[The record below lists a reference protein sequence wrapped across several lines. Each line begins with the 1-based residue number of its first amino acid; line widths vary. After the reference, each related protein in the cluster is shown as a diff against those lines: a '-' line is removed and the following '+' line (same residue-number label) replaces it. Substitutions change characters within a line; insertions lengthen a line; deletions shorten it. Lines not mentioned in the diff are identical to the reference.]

1 MKINILAFGDRFAS
15 SYQSL
20 EHELVKHGNISY
32 HREKD
37 FANVD
42 AAINYIR
49 NSSFNAVVMPNP
61 YGNER
66 RMYIYKKLKLLKF
79 PVIVFDRGALP
90 DSWFFDLGFNADSET
105 YHPLNWDYVLE
116 DNKEKEIIDYIEKIK
131 KGDNALEK
139 QGERV
144 GAERLKSELGIE
156 DKKVIFVPFQRPEDT
171 VIKHFSDGYDEF
183 VREIEELNKYINKHL
198 HDEWI
203 VIAKK
208 HPLEMLRP
216 SENITFVDDD
226 INIYD
231 LIEMSEMVVLINSGV
246 GLLSMLW
253 EKPVLHF
260 GKTFYSH
267 PKLNTK
273 VESHKDIL
281 YYMSQPLAVD
291 KNKMIRYIRY
301 LKEDVYSFAEFET
314 ERVLQKDKS
323 YRNITKYI
331 NFTQVNF
338 PNIEN
343 ILKKKILLITQ
354 VIPWPINRGSAQR
367 TDQMI
372 RSLLENDYSVDVIV
386 SNLSERGIT
395 SSDIE
400 DRLSKR
406 YRGANFIVRK
416 HPSLLD
422 KSKKGT
428 KERKLYYLY
437 LLTLMY
443 DYMSFNKFKVFSFR
457 LMPYNIRKLV
467 DKKLASGMYD
477 IYYSNYLYNV
487 PSNIKNHNVEVVSD
501 IHDLQYRRIE
511 NDVIPAV
518 GKFQALLYKIF
529 YKSSEL
535 KRLNLVDKIISIS
548 PIETKLIQKVMPNK
562 NIVTIPATADANNN
576 FIDKVDQKYDITFI
590 GSNSDAN
597 RDSLLWFLNECYPYI
612 IKNNSNIKFLI
623 QGKITRNKLI
633 KNNAIFKNNLN
644 KSIIA
649 SDYVEYLSDVY
660 SDTKVI
666 ICPIIKGS
674 GMKIKVI
681 EALSFAK
688 AIVGTDIAFEGINI
702 ENDEEGIVANDS
714 NEFAREVLGLISN
727 EKQRN
732 NMQISAYELFKS
744 EHSFDSCVIEMS
756 KVLI

>member
-1 MKINILAFGDRFAS
+1 MKINILALGDRFAS

-20 EHELVKHGNISY
+20 EHELLKHGNISY

-37 FANVD
+37 FVNVD
-42 AAINYIR
+42 TAINYIR

-66 RMYIYKKLKLLKF
+66 RMYIYKKLKLLNF

-116 DNKEKEIIDYIEKIK
+116 DDKEKEIIDYIEKIK

-208 HPLEMLRP
+208 HPLETTRP

-253 EKPVLHF
+253 EKPVLYF

-273 VESHKDIL
+273 VKSYKDIL
-281 YYMSQPLAVD
+281 YYMSQPLEVD

-301 LKEDVYSFAEFET
+301 LKEYVYSFAKFET

-323 YRNITKYI
+323 YRNITRYI
-331 NFTQVNF
+331 NFSQVNF

-343 ILKKKILLITQ
+343 ILKKK
-354 VIPWPINRGSAQR
+354 
-367 TDQMI
+367 
-372 RSLLENDYSVDVIV
+372 
-386 SNLSERGIT
+386 
-395 SSDIE
+395 
-400 DRLSKR
+400 
-406 YRGANFIVRK
+406 F
-416 HPSLLD
+416 
-422 KSKKGT
+422 
-428 KERKLYYLY
+428 
-437 LLTLMY
+437 
-443 DYMSFNKFKVFSFR
+443 F
-457 LMPYNIRKLV
+457 
-467 DKKLASGMYD
+467 
-477 IYYSNYLYNV
+477 
-487 PSNIKNHNVEVVSD
+487 
-501 IHDLQYRRIE
+501 
-511 NDVIPAV
+511 
-518 GKFQALLYKIF
+518 
-529 YKSSEL
+529 
-535 KRLNLVDKIISIS
+535 
-548 PIETKLIQKVMPNK
+548 
-562 NIVTIPATADANNN
+562 
-576 FIDKVDQKYDITFI
+576 
-590 GSNSDAN
+590 
-597 RDSLLWFLNECYPYI
+597 
-612 IKNNSNIKFLI
+612 
-623 QGKITRNKLI
+623 
-633 KNNAIFKNNLN
+633 
-644 KSIIA
+644 
-649 SDYVEYLSDVY
+649 
-660 SDTKVI
+660 
-666 ICPIIKGS
+666 
-674 GMKIKVI
+674 
-681 EALSFAK
+681 
-688 AIVGTDIAFEGINI
+688 
-702 ENDEEGIVANDS
+702 
-714 NEFAREVLGLISN
+714 
-727 EKQRN
+727 
-732 NMQISAYELFKS
+732 
-744 EHSFDSCVIEMS
+744 
-756 KVLI
+756 

>member
-1 MKINILAFGDRFAS
+1 
-15 SYQSL
+15 
-20 EHELVKHGNISY
+20 
-32 HREKD
+32 
-37 FANVD
+37 
-42 AAINYIR
+42 
-49 NSSFNAVVMPNP
+49 
-61 YGNER
+61 
-66 RMYIYKKLKLLKF
+66 
-79 PVIVFDRGALP
+79 
-90 DSWFFDLGFNADSET
+90 
-105 YHPLNWDYVLE
+105 
-116 DNKEKEIIDYIEKIK
+116 
-131 KGDNALEK
+131 
-139 QGERV
+139 
-144 GAERLKSELGIE
+144 
-156 DKKVIFVPFQRPEDT
+156 
-171 VIKHFSDGYDEF
+171 
-183 VREIEELNKYINKHL
+183 
-198 HDEWI
+198 
-203 VIAKK
+203 
-208 HPLEMLRP
+208 
-216 SENITFVDDD
+216 
-226 INIYD
+226 
-231 LIEMSEMVVLINSGV
+231 
-246 GLLSMLW
+246 
-253 EKPVLHF
+253 
-260 GKTFYSH
+260 
-267 PKLNTK
+267 
-273 VESHKDIL
+273 
-281 YYMSQPLAVD
+281 
-291 KNKMIRYIRY
+291 
-301 LKEDVYSFAEFET
+301 
-314 ERVLQKDKS
+314 
-323 YRNITKYI
+323 
-331 NFTQVNF
+331 
-338 PNIEN
+338 
-343 ILKKKILLITQ
+343 
-354 VIPWPINRGSAQR
+354 
-367 TDQMI
+367 MI

-416 HPSLLD
+416 HPSLLN
-422 KSKKGT
+422 KSKKGI
-428 KERKLYYLY
+428 KEKKFYYLY

-487 PSNIKNHNVEVVSD
+487 PSNITNHNVKVVSD

-529 YKSSEL
+529 YKSSEF
-535 KRLNLVDKIISIS
+535 KRLDLVDKIISIS
-548 PIETKLIQKVMPNK
+548 PIETKLIQKFMPNK
-562 NIVTIPATADANNN
+562 NIITIPATADANNS

-623 QGKITRNKLI
+623 QGKITGNKLI
-633 KNNAIFKNNLN
+633 LNNEVFNNNLN
-644 KSIIA
+644 KNIIA

-688 AIVGTDIAFEGINI
+688 VIVGTDIAFEGINI

-714 NEFAREVLGLISN
+714 NEFAREILGLISN
-727 EKQRN
+727 EKRRN